1 MRRKIKA
8 VLEERRRLLSNHS
21 ALLNRSRV
29 IGRSTSVDLGSAV
42 DVWAGW
48 NSPRATSSHFG
59 ALESP
64 QLSQALERANLADFG
79 FESAGEESL
88 SGALVLLRGVAGE
101 LLVIDSLS
109 AGEFPGPRGSTSAE
123 LLGFYEPGSDLRFE
137 VNGRYVNANV
147 KIANGSRPIAEHF
160 AAHPHVPVVFAS
172 ADAASAARNDGFAVV
187 DGRSSFVWPAN
198 EKLVVDIGITSE
210 EIEQSLTTALG
221 LNTPLVT
228 GLEFVPL
235 ATIASIIVRAIA
247 ALRRKEELSQ
257 VLIKARRDSVAGVAG
272 LTTGNILS
280 SVGAAEP
287 LSAAGALLG
296 TALWR
301 SALEIRSN
309 WGEAVIAD
317 LALRSSASELV
328 RRLPD
333 QTN

>member
-8 VLEERRRLLSNHS
+8 VLEERRRLLSNYS

-29 IGRSTSVDLGSAV
+29 TGRRTSVDLGTAV

-48 NSPRATSSHFG
+48 GPLVGTSGHFD
-59 ALESP
+59 ALEPP
-64 QLSQALERANLADFG
+64 QLGQALERANLADFG

-109 AGEFPGPRGSTSAE
+109 AGEFAGPRGCTSAE
-123 LLGFYEPGSDLRFE
+123 LLGFYEPGSDIRFE

-147 KIANGSRPIAEHF
+147 KIADGSRPIAEHF
-160 AAHPHVPVVFAS
+160 AAHPQVPVVFAS

-187 DGRSSFVWPAN
+187 DGRSSFVWPEN
-198 EKLVVDIGITSE
+198 EQLVVDIGITSE
-210 EIEQSLTTALG
+210 EIEQSLTAALG
-221 LNTPLVT
+221 LTSPLVI
-228 GLEFVPL
+228 GLEFIPL

-257 VLIKARRDSVAGVAG
+257 VLIRARRDSIAGVAG
-272 LTTGNILS
+272 LTTGNVLS

-309 WGEAVIAD
+309 WGEAVTAD
-317 LALRSSASELV
+317 LALRRSASELV
-328 RRLPD
+328 RRLPGH
-333 QTN
+333 TN